1 MQPCALRFRTQAASA
16 LTHRHSML
24 LPPTRRAVQDKL
36 RSSGSS
42 AACRCSVKR
51 RCRRNAAGMWR
62 RCWGQILWR
71 LLRGCCKTSSLP
83 RQRMLPSSSFFRPA
97 LTQRPI
103 CSALQK
109 QMAAS
114 PVTPARSCTTPCC
127 PERDSIGVI
136 MPHASAPLMECHV
149 GCRRIAPDG
158 VAGAGSG
165 PGRRY
170 SGCTGRSDRPVGVPA
185 ELPPGSCLATKVS
198 CTRMTSPRGCGDVCK
213 ICVWAA
219 RQRATQFLFPGEKGV
234 HWACGAQARGAGGGV
249 GVQRG
254 CASWLPTVALIHAVP
269 WLSAL
274 CPSSWAQAG
283 GAAAA
288 RRSGDAG

>member
-1 MQPCALRFRTQAASA
+1 
-16 LTHRHSML
+16 
-24 LPPTRRAVQDKL
+24 
-36 RSSGSS
+36 
-42 AACRCSVKR
+42 
-51 RCRRNAAGMWR
+51 
-62 RCWGQILWR
+62 
-71 LLRGCCKTSSLP
+71 
-83 RQRMLPSSSFFRPA
+83 
-97 LTQRPI
+97 
-103 CSALQK
+103 
-109 QMAAS
+109 MAAS

-136 MPHASAPLMECHV
+136 MPRASAPLMECHV

-219 RQRATQFLFPGEKGV
+219 RQRATQFCFLGEKGCIGPAALRLEALVEELACSEAV
-234 HWACGAQARGAGGGV
+234 HPGFR
-249 GVQRG
+249 
-254 CASWLPTVALIHAVP
+254 L
-269 WLSAL
+269 WLSSMPSPGFPPSVLQAGL
-274 CPSSWAQAG
+274 KLAVQPPRGVRATLVRTYSAMTNDAFEASPSSLP
-283 GAAAA
+283 
-288 RRSGDAG
+288 DAWKHLLLGISFFHATVQVCLLHTWTAEP